1 MIGIMIPSGFAEEST
16 LHYASNSIIQKNMP
30 SWIKNIAELWS
41 QDKITD
47 DEFLNSINYLAESN
61 IIKGIQYVKY
71 DSLENEINS
80 EKKTQWYFSAS
91 EALQNPI
98 PDVLNLPHIEGKTD
112 NYTSKIPVEVTVIDP
127 NGQTQISTDITR
139 NGKYSVTPNYHN
151 ITISGMYVIE
161 IRVDEKLV
169 NKQYAFLDKNESDI
183 QNVVSNESKKVIPHW
198 IKNSATWWV
207 ENKITEKDFLQGI
220 KFLVKT
226 NVILSKDSLNSLTG
240 EMWMKKL
247 LQTDVNSNLLSNSNT
262 IDISKYKDNPE
273 CRTELK
279 KINKLTIQT
288 MKECDK
294 IISNSHVKTPK
305 IDDTFKR
312 IIESRAH
319 KPGNQPSNIGQ
330 DPFDYENR
338 VYWQTKEINNNL
350 EKIGNYTSP
359 QHCMIESK
367 ADDGIISASEKSL
380 CDQVNR
386 TWATDDTILDNYGN
400 KIGDN
405 YRGYVSSD
413 SYDYGSYYYGG
424 YDYSFNMDAEVQ
436 YALNRADIYANQAL
450 SEMDK
455 YANQWASGQISY
467 GEYERKA
474 MASMDNYSNQ
484 YASEMTSYW
493 DSKYGYYP

>member
-1 MIGIMIPSGFAEEST
+1 
-16 LHYASNSIIQKNMP
+16 
-30 SWIKNIAELWS
+30 
-41 QDKITD
+41 
-47 DEFLNSINYLAESN
+47 
-61 IIKGIQYVKY
+61 
-71 DSLENEINS
+71 
-80 EKKTQWYFSAS
+80 
-91 EALQNPI
+91 
-98 PDVLNLPHIEGKTD
+98 
-112 NYTSKIPVEVTVIDP
+112 
-127 NGQTQISTDITR
+127 
-139 NGKYSVTPNYHN
+139 
-151 ITISGMYVIE
+151 
-161 IRVDEKLV
+161 
-169 NKQYAFLDKNESDI
+169 
-183 QNVVSNESKKVIPHW
+183 
-198 IKNSATWWV
+198 
-207 ENKITEKDFLQGI
+207 
-220 KFLVKT
+220 
-226 NVILSKDSLNSLTG
+226 
-240 EMWMKKL
+240 MKK
-247 LQTDVNSNLLSNSNT
+247 
-262 IDISKYKDNPE
+262 
-273 CRTELK
+273 
-279 KINKLTIQT
+279 
-288 MKECDK
+288 CDK